1 MKFKLQATHDD
12 GTVITHEF
20 KEDVWYA
27 ALDNFVKFLRGN
39 GYFVNQVIEFIFGK
53 GFDVVSPY
61 TIQDFINTATS
72 ISNGVDGLTMVS

>member
-20 KEDVWYA
+20 EEDVWYA

-39 GYFVNQVIEFIFGK
+39 G
-53 GFDVVSPY
+53 
-61 TIQDFINTATS
+61 
-72 ISNGVDGLTMVS
+72 

>member
-20 KEDVWYA
+20 TEATWYA

-39 GYFVNQVIEFIFGK
+39 GYFVSDTSV
-53 GFDVVSPY
+53 D
-61 TIQDFINTATS
+61 INLKVGHYVYSEDESYHNITFFEQEKE
-72 ISNGVDGLTMVS
+72 

>member
-20 KEDVWYA
+20 EEDVWYA

-39 GYFVNQVIEFIFGK
+39 GYFVSDKSVG
-53 GFDVVSPY
+53 
-61 TIQDFINTATS
+61 INLKALCMLRYIHS
-72 ISNGVDGLTMVS
+72 LLTLSLFR

>member
-20 KEDVWYA
+20 EEDVWYA

-39 GYFVNQVIEFIFGK
+39 GYL
-53 GFDVVSPY
+53 VSESY
-61 TIQDFINTATS
+61 ISLAVTIAMDYCVLNF
-72 ISNGVDGLTMVS
+72 